1 MLTDEY
7 GFRYQC
13 GYAKPAT
20 LMTLED
26 KDCIVRAV
34 WLHYVLYHPH
44 AELEQLRRG
53 LYSTL
58 QFKHLIQSHPKELW
72 GLLATSTVFNVTSK
86 FLCNEF
92 AIQYSP
98 NGSNSRTKEEALV
111 LLFFEY
117 ITDCGK
123 QQDVTVGDILKFI
136 SGSEKIPATGFDS
149 IPKIGFTDD
158 DRLPTASTCDLF
170 ITFSRRMATLD
181 YDEFKNKMDFCIHG
195 SHGFGIV

>member
-7 GFRYQC
+7 GFRYQY
-13 GYAKPAT
+13 GYAKASYIDDP
-20 LMTLED
+20 
-26 KDCIVRAV
+26 DCIVRAV

-72 GLLATSTVFNVTSK
+72 GLLATSTVFNVTPK

-98 NGSNSRTKEEALV
+98 NGSNSCTKEEALV

-123 QQDVTVGDILKFI
+123 RQDVTVGDILKFI

-149 IPKIGFTDD
+149 IPKIGFAGD
-158 DRLPTASTCDLF
+158 DRLPTASTCDLY
-170 ITFSRRMATLD
+170 ITF
-181 YDEFKNKMDFCIHG
+181 FKENG
-195 SHGFGIV
+195 NP

>member
-1 MLTDEY
+1 MLIDEY

-72 GLLATSTVFNVTSK
+72 GLLATSTVFNVTPK

-117 ITDCGK
+117 ITDCDK
-123 QQDVTVGDILKFI
+123 RQDVTVGDILKFI

-158 DRLPTASTCDLF
+158 DRLPTASTCDLS

-195 SHGFGIV
+195 SHVFGIV